1 MHSVS
6 LRQEV
11 LLRLERKRGRTHPFS
26 TIDPR
31 RSAHLVVD
39 MQTAFLEPGSAME
52 IAGARDIVPAVNRIS
67 RALRTAGGL
76 VVFVQHRVDKADLV
90 EWSVY
95 YDGIVGPTRR
105 ETLASLLGS
114 GSPGFSVWNDLDVRS
129 GDLAVPKV
137 RFGALMP
144 CSSDLDAQLRARGID
159 TVIVSGV
166 ATNCCCESTAR
177 EALSLNYRTFF
188 VADAT
193 ATDTDDEH
201 NASLSMMLN
210 TFADVR
216 STDELVDMID
226 GATIGRGS

>member
-1 MHSVS
+1 
-6 LRQEV
+6 
-11 LLRLERKRGRTHPFS
+11 
-26 TIDPR
+26 
-31 RSAHLVVD
+31 
-39 MQTAFLEPGSAME
+39 
-52 IAGARDIVPAVNRIS
+52 
-67 RALRTAGGL
+67 
-76 VVFVQHRVDKADLV
+76 
-90 EWSVY
+90 
-95 YDGIVGPTRR
+95 
-105 ETLASLLGS
+105 
-114 GSPGFSVWNDLDVRS
+114 
-129 GDLAVPKV
+129 
-137 RFGALMP
+137 
-144 CSSDLDAQLRARGID
+144 LRARGID